1 MKETLKLGLI
11 LLIVAAVA
19 GGVLA
24 FTNSITAP
32 IIAAQEMEGA
42 FGAFMEIFPDA
53 EADDFVAIDEG
64 LLSEIASSH
73 ENVVEVYEV
82 MEGDTVTGYV
92 FNTSSAGYGGPITTI
107 SGFNLD
113 GTVQG
118 IRVTENSET
127 PNLGTVVVEDPAF
140 RESFEGNSTAE
151 PLVSVGAP
159 AAENEVLLMSGAT
172 VSTNGVVTGVNAA
185 REAFEENFNN

>member
-1 MKETLKLGLI
+1 MNETVRLGLI
-11 LLIVAAVA
+11 LLLVAAIA

-32 IIAAQEMEGA
+32 LIAEQEMEGA

-53 EADDFVAIDEG
+53 DDFLPIDDT
-64 LLSEIASSH
+64 LLSDITSSY
-73 ENVVEVYEV
+73 ENVVEIYEV
-82 MEGDTVTGYV
+82 LEGDSVVAYA
-92 FNTSSAGYGGPITTI
+92 FNTSSGGYGGPITTI

-113 GTVQG
+113 GTIAG

-127 PNLGTVVVEDPAF
+127 PNLGTVIVDNPAF
-140 RESFEGNSTAE
+140 RESFEGNTTSE
-151 PLVSVGAP
+151 PLVAVDGPS
-159 AAENEVLLMSGAT
+159 AENEVMLMTGAT
-172 VSTNGVVTGVNAA
+172 MSTNGVVTGVNAA

>member
-1 MKETLKLGLI
+1 MNETIKLGLI
-11 LLIVAAVA
+11 LLVVAAIA

-32 IIAAQEMEGA
+32 IIAEQEMEGT
-42 FGAFMEIFPDA
+42 FGAFLEIFPDA
-53 EADDFVAIDEG
+53 DDFIAIDDG
-64 LLSEIASSH
+64 LLSEITSSY
-73 ENVVEVYEV
+73 ENVVEVFEV
-82 MEGDTVTGYV
+82 MEGDTVTGYA
-92 FNTSSAGYGGPITTI
+92 FNTSSGGYGGPITTI

-113 GTVQG
+113 GTIQG

-127 PNLGTVVVEDPAF
+127 PNLGTVVADDPAF
-140 RESFEGNSTAE
+140 RESFEGNSTSE
-151 PLVSVGAP
+151 PLVSVGSP

-172 VSTNGVVTGVNAA
+172 VSTDGVVNGVNAA